1 MSASCREPAELSV
14 VSSGWTCGV
23 WWVRVDVYCGR
34 DRTGC
39 TSEPP
44 GESADSRPG
53 VVVTLGDIAADRV
66 AL

>member
-14 VSSGWTCGV
+14 VSNGWTCGV

-34 DRTGC
+34 DRTGV
-39 TSEPP
+39 PLNLQARVQIP
-44 GESADSRPG
+44 GQA